1 MSTRQLPS
9 IQSCARR
16 AAVLACLRR
25 AGEGAVSGQEIA
37 NELGVSRVAVSN
49 HIAALRESGYEIE
62 SATRRGYRLLSS
74 PDLPFPFEVYPKIQ
88 GRFVQVVGGDVTEST
103 NEDAKALARGGA
115 DEGAVV
121 LAARQTRGK
130 GRLGRTWQSPEGGL
144 YASYVLRPSAPPVA
158 VSSLSLV
165 VALGVIDALES
176 FGITGARVK
185 WPNDVLLFDA
195 AGAEL
200 GKAAGILL
208 EMAAQI
214 EQVEFVVAGV
224 GLNVHRPEEAIELKD
239 GGRHAAAYL
248 SDVLDEMPSLAEL
261 AARQIDCLQA
271 RYDAW
276 VENGFK
282 VISCKDEYEQRLA
295 IMGQEVSVSRMDGS
309 LIARGIVLGIDDV
322 GRLLVRAED
331 GECIP
336 VAAGEVTLR
345 G

>member
-195 AGAEL
+195 AMWGRFSNYESVPHYPIIGESGWYDRHQTDLDFIMNREKYVFGEFDMQALRASYAE
-200 GKAAGILL
+200 A
-208 EMAAQI
+208 
-214 EQVEFVVAGV
+214 
-224 GLNVHRPEEAIELKD
+224 
-239 GGRHAAAYL
+239 
-248 SDVLDEMPSLAEL
+248 LD
-261 AARQIDCLQA
+261 
-271 RYDAW
+271 
-276 VENGFK
+276 
-282 VISCKDEYEQRLA
+282 
-295 IMGQEVSVSRMDGS
+295 
-309 LIARGIVLGIDDV
+309 
-322 GRLLVRAED
+322 LV
-331 GECIP
+331 
-336 VAAGEVTLR
+336 VTLSSMP
-345 G
+345 